1 LTWTKSTRK
10 CELKSNE
17 LKTHEQTVCEQGDI
31 DTAERI
37 NQEINDLREKEILLK
52 NFIIIEQNQKAVG

>member
-1 LTWTKSTRK
+1 MLSSS
-10 CELKSNE
+10 ELKQ
-17 LKTHEQTVCEQGDI
+17 HEQAVCEQGDI

-37 NQEINDLREKEILLK
+37 NQEVNDLREKEILLK